1 MRVAIVGCGL
11 IGHKRA
17 KALGGHSVVAA
28 VDVDLARARQLAA
41 TYPDCQASTDWQAA
55 VARAD
60 VNLVIVATTN
70 DALAAVTDAAVS
82 HAKHVL
88 VEKPAGRSARELAPV
103 VARARQ
109 AGVTVKVGF
118 NHRFHP
124 AFIKAR
130 ALVDAGAIGPLLH
143 IRARYGHGGR
153 LGYDQEWRAS
163 PTIAGGGELLD
174 QGVHLIDL
182 SRWFLGD
189 IAEVHGHIGTFFW
202 QMPVEDN
209 GFLLL
214 RTAAGQ
220 VAWLHA
226 SCTEWKNLFCFEI
239 FGRTGKLQIDGLGG
253 SYGLERLSYYR
264 MLPQMGPPETTIWEY
279 PGDDLSWRDEFA
291 HFSACLEEQREPS
304 GTLGDALAALEV
316 VAEVYRQAEA
326 QGGTVG
332 RPCHNVGGGTVGR
345 PCHNAIHPRKKAI

>member
-1 MRVAIVGCGL
+1 M
-11 IGHKRA
+11 
-17 KALGGHSVVAA
+17 
-28 VDVDLARARQLAA
+28 
-41 TYPDCQASTDWQAA
+41 
-55 VARAD
+55 
-60 VNLVIVATTN
+60 
-70 DALAAVTDAAVS
+70 
-82 HAKHVL
+82 
-88 VEKPAGRSARELAPV
+88 
-103 VARARQ
+103 
-109 AGVTVKVGF
+109 KVGF

-124 AFIKAR
+124 AFVKAR
-130 ALVDAGAIGPLLH
+130 ALVDADAIGPLLH

-153 LGYDQEWRAS
+153 LGYDKEWRAN
-163 PTIAGGGELLD
+163 PAIAGGGELLD

-189 IAEVHGHIGTFFW
+189 FAEVDGHVGTFFW

-209 GFLLL
+209 GFMLL

-291 HFSACLEEQREPS
+291 HFSACLEERREPG
-304 GTLGDALAALEV
+304 GTLDDALAALEV
-316 VAEVYRQAEA
+316 VAVIYRQATA
-326 QGGTVG
+326 KGGTVG
-332 RPCHNVGGGTVGR
+332 RPCHNLATAKGRTVGR
-345 PCHNAIHPRKKAI
+345 PCHDVVIHPRKKAI